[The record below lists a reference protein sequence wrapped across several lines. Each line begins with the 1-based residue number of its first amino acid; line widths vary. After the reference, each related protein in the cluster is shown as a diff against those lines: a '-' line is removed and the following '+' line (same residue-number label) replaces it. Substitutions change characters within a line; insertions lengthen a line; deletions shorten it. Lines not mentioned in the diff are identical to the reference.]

1 MSESQRGIARRT
13 LLKLMGAAG
22 ASATVASAGSV
33 PGYAGG
39 HPAGRARAARAGQ
52 ASSPA
57 GVDPFEVQVGDAELQ
72 YLSRRLESPRW
83 PPDSPGEPW
92 AYGTDRAY
100 LEELIAYWRDEY
112 DWRAHEAALNAFD
125 HYKTTIDGQVVH
137 FVHQRGRGPA
147 PLALVMSH
155 GWPGTVWEMLPS
167 VMALSDPASHGGDA
181 ADAFDVVVPSIPGF
195 GFSGEPAEG
204 TDVVRTAELWVGL
217 MDRLGY
223 ERFGAYG
230 SDWGAGITR
239 VLGASYADRLVGV
252 HTPGAPPRLPREA
265 ETDEERDYL
274 ARANLWSVDETGY
287 QRIQGTKPQTLA
299 FGLTD
304 SPIGLAAWIT
314 EKLRSWSDC
323 DGDVESRFSK
333 DQILT
338 LVSIYWHT
346 RTIGTSVR
354 YYHAN
359 GLGSSRR
366 RRGAAGPVQV
376 PQGFAEFVGIPLRA
390 HPPRSFLSEPAANVT
405 HWTVYDTGGHFPAIE
420 EPDLLVQDLR
430 TFFRPL
436 RAAQAA

>member
-1 MSESQRGIARRT
+1 MSESQRQIDRRT
-13 LLKLMGAAG
+13 LLRLMGAAG
-22 ASATVASAGSV
+22 ASATAASA
-33 PGYAGG
+33 AGG
-39 HPAGRARAARAGQ
+39 PFGAARARAASRAAAAGQ
-52 ASSPA
+52 AAMPA
-57 GVDPFEVQVGDAELQ
+57 GVEPFEVRVDDAELED
-72 YLSRRLESPRW
+72 LSRRLQSPRW

-92 AYGTDRAY
+92 SYGTDRAY
-100 LEELIAYWRDEY
+100 LEELIGYWRDEY
-112 DWRAHEAALNAFD
+112 DWRAHEAALNAFN
-125 HYKTTIDGQVVH
+125 HYTTTIEGQLVH
-137 FVHQRGRGPA
+137 FVRQDGVGPA
-147 PLALVMSH
+147 PMALVMTH
-155 GWPGTVWEMLPS
+155 GWPGTIWEMLPS

-181 ADAFDVVVPSIPGF
+181 ADAFDVIVPSIPGF

-204 TDVVRTAELWVGL
+204 TDVVRTAELWVAL
-217 MDRLGY
+217 MDKLGY

-239 VLGASYADRLVGV
+239 VLGANYPDRLVGV
-252 HTPGAPPRLPREA
+252 HTPGAPARIERDP
-265 ETDEERDYL
+265 ETDAERDYV
-274 ARANLWSVDETGY
+274 ARAEHWSVDETGY

-304 SPIGLAAWIT
+304 SPVGLAAWLT

-359 GLGSSRR
+359 GLGSPRPRR
-366 RRGAAGPVQV
+366 AAGPVRV
-376 PQGFAEFVGIPLRA
+376 PQGFAQFVGIPLRGQ
-390 HPPRSFLSEPAANVT
+390 PPRSFVSEPPDNVT
-405 HWTVYDTGGHFPAIE
+405 HWTVYDRGGHFPAIE
-420 EPDLLVQDLR
+420 EPDLLVEDLR

-436 RAAQAA
+436 RPA